1 MIEFNNEPMEQS
13 KDIIIWGCFL
23 LYNDGLRRMLP
34 IIGERRYFRY
44 AKGTSA
50 IRRMK
55 NDKSMRRRIRKEEI
69 ILSISDETSS
79 QLQNKVEQGITQAM
93 RTLPYLP
100 GTVGNTIAGAGRTI
114 SGAVSGIVMVI
125 KAPVLTTKE
134 IMSFVGRMRHNPKY
148 SKQNISIEELEKNSD
163 IKKVDEGITR
173 DVMKHFDKSCQ
184 KYGVTYSAVVDKSNP
199 KDPAYYIF
207 FKGKETPVIE
217 QALKE
222 AYKEYVQEQ
231 AKPHISVRAKL
242 AFFRNR
248 VTARDQEQQDLGK
261 EKNNNRADRQR

>member
-1 MIEFNNEPMEQS
+1 MS
-13 KDIIIWGCFL
+13 VSDDISNQIH
-23 LYNDGLRRMLP
+23 
-34 IIGERRYFRY
+34 
-44 AKGTSA
+44 
-50 IRRMK
+50 
-55 NDKSMRRRIRKEEI
+55 
-69 ILSISDETSS
+69 
-79 QLQNKVEQGITQAM
+79 NKAEQGITQAM
-93 RTLPYLP
+93 RAFPYLP
-100 GTVGNTIAGAGRTI
+100 NTIGNAVSGTRSVV
-114 SGAVSGIVMVI
+114 SGAVSGIVLVI
-125 KAPVLTTKE
+125 KTPALTAKG
-134 IMSFVGRMRHNPKY
+134 IMTFVGRMRQNPNY
-148 SKQNISIEELEKNSD
+148 SKQNISIEELKKNSD
-163 IKKVDEGITR
+163 IRKVDEGITR
-173 DVMKHFDKSCQ
+173 DVMKYFDKSCQ

-248 VTARDQEQQDLGK
+248 VTARDQEQQNLGK

>member
-1 MIEFNNEPMEQS
+1 MS
-13 KDIIIWGCFL
+13 VSDDI
-23 LYNDGLRRMLP
+23 
-34 IIGERRYFRY
+34 
-44 AKGTSA
+44 
-50 IRRMK
+50 
-55 NDKSMRRRIRKEEI
+55 
-69 ILSISDETSS
+69 SS
-79 QLQNKVEQGITQAM
+79 QIQNKAEQRITQAM
-93 RTLPYLP
+93 RTLPHLP
-100 GTVGNTIAGAGRTI
+100 NTIGNTVSGTRNVI

-134 IMSFVGRMRHNPKY
+134 VMAFTGRMSHNPKY
-148 SKQNISIEELEKNSD
+148 SKQNITIEELEKNSD
-163 IKKVDEGITR
+163 IKKVDEGLTR
-173 DVMKHFDKSCQ
+173 DVMKYFDKSCR

-199 KDPAYYIF
+199 KDPSYYIF

-222 AYKEYVQEQ
+222 AYKEYVKEQ

-248 VTARDQEQQDLGK
+248 VTARDKEQQNLEK

>member
-1 MIEFNNEPMEQS
+1 MS
-13 KDIIIWGCFL
+13 VSDDISNQIH
-23 LYNDGLRRMLP
+23 
-34 IIGERRYFRY
+34 
-44 AKGTSA
+44 
-50 IRRMK
+50 
-55 NDKSMRRRIRKEEI
+55 
-69 ILSISDETSS
+69 
-79 QLQNKVEQGITQAM
+79 NKAEQGITQAM
-93 RTLPYLP
+93 RAFPYLP
-100 GTVGNTIAGAGRTI
+100 NTIGNAVSGTRSVV
-114 SGAVSGIVMVI
+114 SGAVSGIVLVI
-125 KAPVLTTKE
+125 KTPALTAKG
-134 IMSFVGRMRHNPKY
+134 IMTFVGRMRQNPNY
-148 SKQNISIEELEKNSD
+148 SKQNISIEELKKNSD
-163 IKKVDEGITR
+163 IRKVDEGITR
-173 DVMKHFDKSCQ
+173 EVMKYFDKSCQ

-248 VTARDQEQQDLGK
+248 VTARDQEQQNLGK